1 MSKTSDTRAHKH
13 LFRIMTM
20 DGGGIYGLF
29 TVLMLKQLCNSD
41 PNFLKDGCVDLFAGT
56 SAGGL
61 NALLLAKYDDPRE
74 AIESGEMERFYSEQN
89 IFANKNPMNLFMSN
103 MGLRPYLGTEE
114 YMSVL
119 KKYFGDMTLGDLKQ
133 HVLITMF
140 NWAGSEADGKYRK
153 WKPKLFENYDAN
165 DPDCK
170 LLVRDVAF
178 ASTTPT
184 FLRAIW
190 SGGNDGGIFAP
201 NPTMCAVT
209 KVIKEIFQAEAKDL
223 IPGRPAQDWYKMI
236 HELFDRDYKDE
247 LKTFGKSSV
256 LNHISVLSLGVGNT
270 YPYMDVGTEEW
281 GMLQWMM
288 GIWNP
293 AIRQWVMPMNRMQFE
308 PSIEAVNYQAA
319 ELLNRDYDIAIGE
332 GQTTTF
338 DKTRGYQRLSPEVL
352 PISMGIANMA
362 LRNNPVFFQYLTGE
376 IYKAA
381 GNAESTRQL
390 GETYEWLKD
399 EKWFVPETWMK
410 DLL

>member
-1 MSKTSDTRAHKH
+1 MTKASATKDHNH

-29 TVLMLKQLCNSD
+29 TVLMLKQLCNAD

-61 NALLLAKYDDPRE
+61 NALLLAKYDNPRE

-89 IFANKNPMNLFMSN
+89 IFANKNPVNLFMSN

-140 NWAGSEADGKYRK
+140 NWAGSEADGKNRK

-209 KVIKEIFQAEAKDL
+209 KVIKEIFKAETQEK
-223 IPGRPAQDWYKMI
+223 IPARANQDWYKMI
-236 HELFDRDYKDE
+236 YELFSRDYKQD
-247 LKTFGKSSV
+247 TFGKSSV

-281 GMLQWMM
+281 GMMQWMM

-319 ELLNRDYDIAIGE
+319 ELLNRDYDIVLGDGKIE
-332 GQTTTF
+332 TYYQS
-338 DKTRGYQRLSPEVL
+338 KGYHRLSPEVL

-390 GETYEWLKD
+390 GETYEWLKT
-399 EKWFVPETWMK
+399 EKWFVPETWMC
-410 DLL
+410 DLI